1 MKRFWLIFLSLG
13 LIMAFSVSAFAVDVK
28 ISGDFYVAGMYL
40 NKTSL
45 ADIEGTPVYN
55 TDHHITG
62 YLSNP
67 STAFF
72 YQRLRVGTDFIVSPG
87 LKLVTRFDAMD
98 RIWGGQRSAP
108 FSGVDGNGNI
118 NDFYQ
123 SAGTRAENE
132 NIAFDYAYIDY
143 QSPVGEFKVGYMEY
157 GATGTVF
164 GNSTYP
170 AGRLRFYS
178 NPIKGVFNINAD
190 ISKIKDY
197 SDSAVYSSSATDA
210 DDNTYGLEGVY
221 NWKDGKAGMKIT
233 YYRYADKRPGAYT
246 SSYNYRKD
254 YFLFTPYTIAK
265 IGPVA
270 LQAEFNYATGKYKE
284 YDSNT
289 AWSDVRMEQM
299 SAFVDAAA
307 TFAPFYVGGTLAY
320 VSGDDP
326 NTSDVME
333 GGTLNGGTDWNPCLI
348 MFNYYDLTNWVGLI
362 TGNNSS
368 VVNKTLPVYGN
379 GYVSGP
385 MYNAWLFQGRAGVK
399 PTPQLDVMMSL
410 AYAQTDKKPAGYV
423 GGTYGTEVDLTGTYK
438 ITNNLSYMLGFGY
451 LFTGDYYKGTSGNN
465 KVVDDYILMNKL
477 TLTF

>member
-1 MKRFWLIFLSLG
+1 MKRFWLILLSLG

-55 TDHHITG
+55 SDHHITG

-87 LKLVTRFDAMD
+87 LKLVTRFDAME
-98 RIWGGQRSAP
+98 RIWGGARSNPWAGGKD
-108 FSGVDGNGNI
+108 SAGNL

-123 SAGTRAENE
+123 SAGSRAENE

-178 NPIKGVFNINAD
+178 NPILGSININAD

-197 SDSAVYSSSATDA
+197 SDSAVYSTTTTDA

-221 NWKDGKAGMKIT
+221 NWKDGKAGMKVT
-233 YYRYADKRPGAYT
+233 YYRYADYRPTT
-246 SSYNYRKD
+246 STYPNSRKE

-270 LQAEFNYATGKYKE
+270 LQAEFNYATGKYRE
-284 YDSNT
+284 YDNST
-289 AWSDVRMEQM
+289 LGSDVRLDQM
-299 SAFVDAAA
+299 SGWVDATA
-307 TFAPFYVGGTLAY
+307 TFAPFYVGGTIAY

-326 NTSDVME
+326 NTKDVME

-348 MFNYYDLTNWVGLI
+348 MFNYYDMTNWVGLVGGYD
-362 TGNNSS
+362 TSL
-368 VVNKTLPVYGN
+368 VNKTLPNYGN
-379 GYVSGP
+379 GYVNGP
-385 MYNAWLFQGRAGVK
+385 MYNAWFGQGRIGVK
-399 PTPQLDVMMSL
+399 PTPQLDAMLSL
-410 AYAQTDKKPAGYV
+410 SYAQTDKKPAGFL

-451 LFTGDYYKGTSGNN
+451 LFTGDYFKGKNGNN
-465 KVVDDYILMNKL
+465 KVIDDFILMNKL

>member
-1 MKRFWLIFLSLG
+1 MKRFGLILLSLG
-13 LIMAFSVSAFAVDVK
+13 LVMAFSASAFAVDVK
-28 ISGDFYVAGMYL
+28 VSGEFYVGGLYL
-40 NKTSL
+40 NKTSVH
-45 ADIEGTPVYN
+45 DTYTTGTINVTTVPEG
-55 TDHHITG
+55 
-62 YLSNP
+62 P

-72 YQRLRVGTDFIVSPG
+72 YQRLRVGTDFIVSPC
-87 LKLVTRFDAMD
+87 LKLVTRFDALE
-98 RIWGGQRSAP
+98 RIWGGQRSTP
-108 FSGVDGNGNI
+108 FSGVDSNGNI

-132 NIAFDYAYIDY
+132 NIAFDWVYIDY

-190 ISKIKDY
+190 ISKIKDF
-197 SDSAVYSSSATDA
+197 SDSAVYSTSATDA

-233 YYRYADKRPGAYT
+233 YYRYADKRPGSG

-254 YFLFTPYTIAK
+254 YLLFTPYAIAK

-270 LQAEFNYATGKYKE
+270 LQAEFNYASGKYKE

-299 SAFVDAAA
+299 SGWIDATA
-307 TFAPFYVGGTLAY
+307 TFAPFYVGGSIAY

-348 MFNYYDLTNWVGLI
+348 MFNYYDMTNWVGLVGGYD
-362 TGNNSS
+362 TSL
-368 VVNKTLPVYGN
+368 VNKTLPNYGN
-379 GYVSGP
+379 GYVNGP
-385 MYNAWLFQGRAGVK
+385 MYNAWFGQGRIGVK
-399 PTPQLDVMMSL
+399 PTPQLDAMLSL
-410 AYAQTDKKPAGYV
+410 SYAQTDKKPAGFI

-438 ITNNLSYMLGFGY
+438 ITNNLSYMMGFGY
-451 LFTGDYYKGTSGNN
+451 LFTGDYFKGKNGNN
-465 KVVDDYILMNKL
+465 KIDDDYILMNKL
-477 TLTF
+477 TLSF